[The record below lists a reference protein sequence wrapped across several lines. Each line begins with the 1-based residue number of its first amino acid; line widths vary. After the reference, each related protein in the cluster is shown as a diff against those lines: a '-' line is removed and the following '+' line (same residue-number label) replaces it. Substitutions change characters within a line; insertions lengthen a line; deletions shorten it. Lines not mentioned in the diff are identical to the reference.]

1 MKRVSKVLGMICLCL
16 GLLPFCI
23 QTLAAQS
30 SFSIAL
36 LTYNGGGDWYANP
49 SALPNLVAFC
59 NQELNTNIDQT
70 ITEVNP
76 GDQAIFNFPF
86 IHMTG
91 HGNVT
96 FSAQERENLRTYL
109 NHGGFLHID
118 DNYGMKSYIIPQIKN
133 LFPNNEL
140 KEIPLDHP
148 IYNIS
153 YKFPEGIPKIHE
165 HDGLPPKAMGIFHKN
180 KLVLLLTLESD
191 LSDGWED
198 QDVHKNPESLRQKAL
213 QMGANII
220 KYSFEKPLLVE

>member
-23 QTLAAQS
+23 QTLSAQS

-109 NHGGFLHID
+109 NYGGFLHID
-118 DNYGMKSYIIPQIKN
+118 DNYGMDPFVRREIQQ
-133 LFPNNEL
+133 LFPDKVL
-140 KEIPLDHP
+140 KPVPVNHP
-148 IYNIS
+148 IYTTFYS
-153 YKFPEGIPKIHE
+153 FPEGLPKIHE
-165 HDGLPPKAMGIFHKN
+165 HDGKPAEAFGIFIVVSYTH
-180 KLVLLLTLESD
+180 LTLPTS
-191 LSDGWED
+191 G
-198 QDVHKNPESLRQKAL
+198 
-213 QMGANII
+213 
-220 KYSFEKPLLVE
+220 